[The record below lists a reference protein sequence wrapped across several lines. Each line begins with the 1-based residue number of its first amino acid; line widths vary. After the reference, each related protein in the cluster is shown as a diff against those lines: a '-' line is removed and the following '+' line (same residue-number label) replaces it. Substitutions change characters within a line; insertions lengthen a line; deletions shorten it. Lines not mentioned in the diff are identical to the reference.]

1 MLTFSPDVK
10 FFFSVSKAFL
20 KEYPVILILIP
31 EQKNGIVCIVHLLL
45 YKIMIHWGFFLTWI
59 RGSGPDK
66 IMRIRADP
74 DPKDCLVESHFYKSW
89 LTILIL
95 GTTASLRP

>member
-1 MLTFSPDVK
+1 MFCFPHPT
-10 FFFSVSKAFL
+10 
-20 KEYPVILILIP
+20 E
-31 EQKNGIVCIVHLLL
+31 EWTGLLC
-45 YKIMIHWGFFLTWI
+45 
-59 RGSGPDK
+59 GSGPDK

-74 DPKDCLVESHFYKSW
+74 DTKHCLVESHFYKSW